1 MAIKP
6 PLSTLP
12 VLGSA
17 EQTESYDR
25 WYRAK
30 VESAINSEQPRISH
44 EQVMTELQARLAAK
58 KKLRKMG

>member
-6 PLSTLP
+6 PLFTLP

-25 WYRAK
+25 WYRGKIEA
-30 VESAINSEQPRISH
+30 AINSEQPRIPH
-44 EQVMTELQARLAAK
+44 EQVMTELQTRLAAK